1 MRQQPIKI
9 CYLIRVW
16 RFVAF
21 VGKQIR
27 RENGVWVGVGGGGGV
42 GPSKMN
48 RGEKKTNERLNSTKA
63 RVRLKCL
70 ESKR

>member
-1 MRQQPIKI
+1 MSANKS
-9 CYLIRVW
+9 
-16 RFVAF
+16 
-21 VGKQIR
+21 GEKT
-27 RENGVWVGVGGGGGV
+27 GGGGE

-48 RGEKKTNERLNSTKA
+48 RGEKKTNERLNGTKA